1 MDISDRSPHP
11 GTCMR
16 VGCQYRRII
25 SDRVSSH
32 SPGALSDA
40 STGIARVVRGLLR
53 SEKNGLSRSRGV
65 FSSSLPPSGAA
76 VS

>member
-1 MDISDRSPHP
+1 MDISDRSGNRSSP
-11 GTCMR
+11 GPSI
-16 VGCQYRRII
+16 G
-25 SDRVSSH
+25 SSQ

-40 STGIARVVRGLLR
+40 SAGIAHVVRRLLR
-53 SEKNGLSRSRGV
+53 SEKNGLSRSIGG